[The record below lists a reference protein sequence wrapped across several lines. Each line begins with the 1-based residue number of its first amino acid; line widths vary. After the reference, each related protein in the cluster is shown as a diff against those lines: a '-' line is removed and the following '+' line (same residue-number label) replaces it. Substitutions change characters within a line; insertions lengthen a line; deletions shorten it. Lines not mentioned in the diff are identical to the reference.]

1 MMRNRNRRMAYVSLA
16 LAVVLTAGN
25 AFPVTAAE
33 NSSFRQFLSG
43 KNGEERPA
51 EEKEYTT
58 ISLSTEADLLQ
69 LARDC
74 ELDSWSRDKYISLE
88 NDIVLQEDK
97 NINIPSFGGIFEG
110 GEHTI
115 SGLEITEAGSSIG
128 LFRYVQEGA
137 VVRNLTVSGKVRPEG
152 SGSRAG
158 ILAGVNYGR
167 ITNCSVSGSVTGA
180 EEIGGIA
187 GINEETGEIRLCQS
201 AAVITGDHYT
211 GGICGVNKGILNN
224 CTNTGNIN
232 THSVEVTYSLEDITA
247 EGLEDINSA
256 ENVAVH
262 TDTGG
267 IAGYSEGKIYYCS
280 NSGTIGYQH
289 VGYNTGGIVG
299 RLHQGY
305 LQNCTNTG
313 HVLGRKDV
321 GGIVGQMEPFLEIQ
335 YLNDKLS
342 EIDREAGIFFDLLEA
357 SHEEL
362 SGYSAQASALAGS
375 ISSHMTNASEAAG
388 NLTGTANDLWYIY
401 NQELTGINDDLSRL
415 NREWADLA
423 EENGLHPTSED
434 YTAEADGLHPAS
446 EDYTAEADGLYRTSE
461 EHSTEVTEKVGSTEG
476 EAGEQGGAEGS
487 AGESGNPEGGAGEQ
501 GGAEGSAGGQ
511 GSGTSGNPE
520 GGAGESG
527 VTEGKPGE
535 TEGSGS
541 DVSDKDKPD
550 QGDIKLP
557 DINIGGDGKLPSE
570 GLPGNLKLDDL
581 KEDVESYVAALRRFG
596 EGTSTHLTNVT
607 SATND
612 RSGGINENL
621 SRLNSELRE
630 AGNQLQQLADVL
642 RQGTDRTSANVD
654 ALMNQA
660 KVLRRS
666 INELRDDLFR
676 YEGITMEDASD
687 EAAGGDL
694 ENVGAPDGEE
704 EEAYYDTTSFQQ
716 GKITLSVNRGT
727 VEADANVGGIVG
739 QIATEYDFDPEDDIS
754 VSGAESFNIEQ
765 TVKAVV
771 RESRNLGSITGK
783 KDCVGGIA
791 GKADFGAVISC
802 ESYGPVCSTGGSYV
816 GGIAGVS
823 AYCIRSCYTMGN
835 LSGKD
840 FVGGIAGKGC
850 DIFYSYAYPEVE
862 YSGEYAGSIAGWL
875 EEEGILCGNYYVK
888 GRVPGVDSIGYEN
901 GATPLDYT
909 EFCSREGVPEAF
921 SRFTV
926 RFVADGKELASFQC
940 AYGEAIDRMK
950 IPEVPE
956 KEGFYGSWPEF
967 DSDCVTGNQILE
979 ARYEKWITSLASRE
993 TDENG
998 RPLVLV
1004 QGEFLPEDEL
1014 KLEEVQEN
1022 GTKLAIVRTDE
1033 NGQESGRYEQ
1043 PVIVRVL
1050 CEDTE
1055 NAAVET
1061 ETEAGYSRTE
1071 STVLGSY
1078 LEFSMDRPGTFRVIT
1093 EEKDNH
1099 GKIIAIC
1106 AAGGAIAVLLLIGL
1120 LIKKRKR
1127 QAARHD

>member
-1 MMRNRNRRMAYVSLA
+1 MMRNRNRRMAYVSLT

-43 KNGEERPA
+43 KNGEEGPA

-88 NDIVLQEDK
+88 NDIVLQEYK
-97 NINIPSFGGIFEG
+97 GINIPSFGGIFEG
-110 GEHTI
+110 GGYTI
-115 SGLEITEAGSSIG
+115 SGLEIMAAGSSMG

-137 VVRNLTVSGKVRPEG
+137 VVRNLTVSGKVHPEG
-152 SGSRAG
+152 SRSRAG

-167 ITNCSVSGSVTGA
+167 IINCSVSGSVTGA

-211 GGICGVNKGILNN
+211 GGICGANKGILNN

-232 THSVEVTYSLEDITA
+232 THSVEVSHSLENITA

-321 GGIVGQMEPFLEIQ
+321 GGIAGQMEPFLEIQ

-342 EIDREAGIFFDLLEA
+342 EIDREAGVFFDLLEA

-415 NREWADLA
+415 NREWADQ
-423 EENGLHPTSED
+423 
-434 YTAEADGLHPAS
+434 AEADGLHPTS
-446 EDYTAEADGLYRTSE
+446 KDHSVETDGLYPTSE
-461 EHSTEVTEKVGSTEG
+461 DHSAGNAGGPGRPENGNGASGRTEG
-476 EAGEQGGAEGS
+476 DDGASGDTGEDNGAME
-487 AGESGNPEGGAGEQ
+487 GAGNN
-501 GGAEGSAGGQ
+501 A
-511 GSGTSGNPE
+511 
-520 GGAGESG
+520 
-527 VTEGKPGE
+527 
-535 TEGSGS
+535 
-541 DVSDKDKPD
+541 SDKDKTD

-557 DINIGGDGKLPSE
+557 DIDIGGDGKFPSE
-570 GLPGNLKLDDL
+570 GLPGDL
-581 KEDVESYVAALRRFG
+581 IPDSPRVDVESYLAALRRFG
-596 EGTSTHLTNVT
+596 EGTSTHLTNIT

-642 RQGTDRTSANVD
+642 QQGTDRTSANVD

-676 YEGITMEDASD
+676 YEGITIEDASD

-694 ENVGAPDGEE
+694 VNVGAPDGEE

-754 VSGAESFNIEQ
+754 VSGVESFNIEQ

-840 FVGGIAGKGC
+840 YIGGIAGKGC
-850 DIFYSYAYPEVE
+850 DIFYSYAYPQVE

-875 EEEGILCGNYYVK
+875 EEEGILCRNYYVK
-888 GRVPGVDSIGYEN
+888 GRTPGVDSIGYEN

-926 RFVADGKELASFQC
+926 RFMAEGKELASFQC
-940 AYGEAIDRMK
+940 AYGEAIDRTK
-950 IPEVPE
+950 LPEVPE

-967 DSDCVTGNQILE
+967 DFDCVIGNQILE

-1014 KLEEVQEN
+1014 KLEVNQES
-1022 GTKLAIVRTDE
+1022 GTELSIVRTDE

-1061 ETEAGYSRTE
+1061 ETESGYSRTE

-1078 LEFSMDRPGTFRVIT
+1078 LEFSMDRPGTFRVIM

-1099 GKIIAIC
+1099 GKIIVVC
-1106 AAGGAIAVLLLIGL
+1106 AAGGAVVVLLLIGL

-1127 QAARHD
+1127 QPARQD